1 MVAVATSIVL
11 RGSLR
16 SAFNGSGEIL
26 PRACRVATARR
37 MTGRY
42 EHFDARPGGSYGL
55 LLAYADASV
64 PREVLR
70 RLRRRRP
77 KGRPP
82 GRRPITHPVTARVPA
97 QPPSWRFGA
106 RPSDVGTLLAVQPGL
121 VARTVGHKASRRTRV
136 RAG

>member
-1 MVAVATSIVL
+1 MVAVATSTVL

-16 SAFNGSGEIL
+16 SAFNGSSEIL

-37 MTGRY
+37 MTGRF

-70 RLRRRRP
+70 RLRRSRP
-77 KGRPP
+77 KG
-82 GRRPITHPVTARVPA
+82 GHPSTPDHASCSGTASSR
-97 QPPSWRFGA
+97 S
-106 RPSDVGTLLAVQPGL
+106 
-121 VARTVGHKASRRTRV
+121 SRRVSGERSRPCPCPGSPPACLGYFGTTL
-136 RAG
+136 AGTAAAP

>member
-82 GRRPITHPVTARVPA
+82 VDARSRIV
-97 QPPSWRFGA
+97 QRDCFGQEW
-106 RPSDVGTLLAVQPGL
+106 STSVG
-121 VARTVGHKASRRTRV
+121 
-136 RAG
+136 

>member
-77 KGRPP
+77 KG
-82 GRRPITHPVTARVPA
+82 GHPSTPDHASCSGTASG
-97 QPPSWRFGA
+97 QEWSTSIG
-106 RPSDVGTLLAVQPGL
+106 
-121 VARTVGHKASRRTRV
+121 
-136 RAG
+136 